1 MSLTVATWNVN
12 SVRARLDRL
21 LAFLERARPDALC
34 LQETKLEDAAF
45 PHQAVRN
52 AGYVAV
58 THGQKTYNGVAIL
71 AREAPTDVERGF
83 GDELTP
89 ESTGDREARFLTAR
103 VRGIRISSA
112 YVPNGAETGSPKYP
126 YKLAWMRRLR
136 TWLDAH
142 VSPDEPYA
150 LCGDFNVAPD
160 DRDCARP
167 EAWRDG
173 VLAND
178 EVRAALAHV
187 RAFGLVDCVR
197 KHHPE
202 GGVYTWWDYRRLS
215 FPRNDGLRI
224 DHVFATAPLAERCVS
239 ARVDRDERKGKQAS
253 DHAPVLVTFEV

>member
-21 LAFLERARPDALC
+21 VAFLERARPDVLC
-34 LQETKLEDAAF
+34 LQELKLEDAAF
-45 PHQAVRN
+45 PHDAVRG

-71 AREAPTDVERGF
+71 AREEPRDVERGF
-83 GDELTP
+83 GDEASP
-89 ESTGDREARFLTAR
+89 EGAADGQARFLTAR
-103 VRGIRISSA
+103 VHGVRVSSA
-112 YVPNGAETGSPKYP
+112 YFPNGGEVDSPKYP

-136 TWLDAH
+136 GWLDAR
-142 VSPDEPYA
+142 VRPDEPYA

-178 EVRAALAHV
+178 EVRAALEQI

-197 KHHPE
+197 KHLPD
-202 GGVYTWWDYRRLS
+202 GGVYTWWDYRQLA
-215 FPRNDGLRI
+215 FPKNDGLRI
-224 DHVFATAPLAERCVS
+224 DHVFATAPLAARS
-239 ARVDRDERKGKQAS
+239 TGARVDRDERKGKQAS
-253 DHAPVLVTFEV
+253 DHAPVLVTFDL